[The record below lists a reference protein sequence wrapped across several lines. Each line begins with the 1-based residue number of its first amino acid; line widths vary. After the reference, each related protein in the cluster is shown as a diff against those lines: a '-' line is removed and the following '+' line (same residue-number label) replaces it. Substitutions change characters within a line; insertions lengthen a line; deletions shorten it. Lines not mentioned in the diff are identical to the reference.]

1 MDPDTTVPSSL
12 RNAGSLFRKVEHVEE
27 ISDCGH
33 VSRNV
38 RIAVVHRGIRK
49 VVAAPSAERAE
60 APVALDELHER
71 RMFRVAV
78 RDVAARR
85 EWRNGDHRDTRT
97 SAEEVNRLDHRTNCL
112 IVLRTMPLARGLYQA
127 RQAPYI
133 SAASSWVIF
142 MCGRNITV
150 HRLSTNILLRF
161 CIVCGSCCFAPNV
174 CSVVPWRKTAPPDAQ
189 NRDGRR
195 QRGAVH
201 GPRSRLF

>member
-12 RNAGSLFRKVEHVEE
+12 RNAQSLFRKVEHVEQ

-97 SAEEVNRLDHRTNCL
+97 SAEEVNRLDEAG
-112 IVLRTMPLARGLYQA
+112 VVK
-127 RQAPYI
+127 
-133 SAASSWVIF
+133 SAAFVNGERSQ
-142 MCGRNITV
+142 
-150 HRLSTNILLRF
+150 
-161 CIVCGSCCFAPNV
+161 P
-174 CSVVPWRKTAPPDAQ
+174 TAPDCFE
-189 NRDGRR
+189 
-195 QRGAVH
+195 RG
-201 GPRSRLF
+201 